1 MSTVEALRSGS
12 SPNGEDFTPALEE
25 GVSVQLSK
33 NLGEME
39 VSIYELDAR
48 RAFFFLFPQI
58 ALDIGV
64 LTSSWGVCHLQSA
77 NSRTQD
83 TSAPTPT
90 RLRYSSV
97 SAVSNAQAAIF
108 SNVAK
113 QSSAVLELRKSA
125 KCDSS

>member
-1 MSTVEALRSGS
+1 MEALRSGS

-39 VSIYELDAR
+39 VSIYELVS
-48 RAFFFLFPQI
+48 LFPQI

-64 LTSSWGVCHLQSA
+64 LTSSWGVCHLQSV